1 MFYEQMGR
9 MVIIGQ
15 RSSKSTFGAKKV
27 YSVSESSLRVN
38 TGEPVAQFK
47 VSKKRTIKDITNL
60 LLLVTSILKLHPLK
74 ISLEF

>member
-1 MFYEQMGR
+1 MFAAQMGSQ

-38 TGEPVAQFK
+38 TGEPVAQF
-47 VSKKRTIKDITNL
+47 
-60 LLLVTSILKLHPLK
+60 
-74 ISLEF
+74 